1 MGYYMKKPTCPR
13 CGATVKYVIWEK
25 GATGMLS
32 AIANSFIRKNM
43 LIDNVSEE
51 KGREAGVTLT
61 FVCQECDKHFESSN
75 SYLL

>member
-32 AIANSFIRKNM
+32 AIANFFSRKNAN
-43 LIDNVSEE
+43 IQ
-51 KGREAGVTLT
+51 R
-61 FVCQECDKHFESSN
+61 
-75 SYLL
+75 